1 MAGRGDAGGSS
12 TAAIRW
18 KKSPNNLTLL
28 VVGDDGVGKSSLVST
43 FVSRHFS
50 EVVPGVMTRVRLPPD
65 PSSNN
70 CITTIVDSRGADA
83 SLASAAVARGLL
95 PADHASSASL
105 AELGKS
111 TGGTSSSTSGGG
123 ETSSAGTGGLVAAS
137 SSEGYG
143 ASSMR
148 SEQPESSAIGIGG
161 ATASSALLSGGMGD
175 IDAIVL
181 VYDLDRVET
190 FYRLENHWLPL
201 IERCF
206 SGELPV
212 IIAGNKMDLFS
223 QMSAA
228 AASDEQALA
237 RSRQQIVSILQR
249 FKFVRQCIKCS
260 AKNLLNV
267 DEVFLKAQQAVLY
280 PITPLYNLNEGRIAD
295 NCRKALARIFRI
307 YDKDN
312 DGLLSNAEINQF
324 QSDAFSVPLVE
335 RDLAGW
341 KKVVSKNNPTTDA
354 VIREGKFTV
363 PGFLAIFDVFITQN
377 RLEVPWKI
385 LRYFHYDD
393 ELNLE
398 IPEDVISP
406 PSTEHTASLSDE
418 YPSLSLSAR
427 KFLTAI
433 FHQFDSDSDGVLST
447 EDVLAIFSVIPEP
460 SLPPWHPLR
469 ARDIFRGCFSMPKID
484 PVDLASRSTSP
495 SPPSTTPSS
504 PGQNDPLSA
513 SELTILSGA
522 SLPSVEISGQSS
534 NTDSSSGRLNAA
546 SALLPKSLSYMDWM
560 GCWHLINTISP
571 SRTRTEL
578 FRLGHVEAKTAPGS
592 KKKKKHGSSKKK
604 AAIVPAADYSSIMIP
619 SKEVRV
625 LVLGSKGCGKTALL
639 NALCISLDDPTEI
652 DPLNTNKTSKPESCS
667 VHIRINMS
675 KAKKTTQS
683 PPNVEIENSK
693 TRREELVTHLIFT
706 EVPAIDAGN
715 RLGEQR
721 LKSELEE
728 NCDLVALAFDCG
740 DSESLSH
747 AQTLEEFF
755 LSDGTPRVYVATKAD
770 DNDNAVGDA
779 SPIAIARR
787 HCANLDLEPP
797 LLTSATASI
806 LGGIDTASYQRREN
820 IIEHLA
826 RCALDDVDLRLKSTP
841 HAELKRQE
849 AARRKRM
856 VWLGGFVCASVA
868 VALGVGAL
876 LSSRKEAGKDSNGS
890 TKSWLKSL
898 LSNLGGGGSSAG
910 DGGSQITT
918 VSTSST
924 ISVE

>member
-1 MAGRGDAGGSS
+1 
-12 TAAIRW
+12 
-18 KKSPNNLTLL
+18 
-28 VVGDDGVGKSSLVST
+28 
-43 FVSRHFS
+43 
-50 EVVPGVMTRVRLPPD
+50 
-65 PSSNN
+65 
-70 CITTIVDSRGADA
+70 
-83 SLASAAVARGLL
+83 
-95 PADHASSASL
+95 
-105 AELGKS
+105 
-111 TGGTSSSTSGGG
+111 
-123 ETSSAGTGGLVAAS
+123 
-137 SSEGYG
+137 
-143 ASSMR
+143 
-148 SEQPESSAIGIGG
+148 
-161 ATASSALLSGGMGD
+161 
-175 IDAIVL
+175 
-181 VYDLDRVET
+181 
-190 FYRLENHWLPL
+190 
-201 IERCF
+201 
-206 SGELPV
+206 
-212 IIAGNKMDLFS
+212 MDLFS

-295 NCRKALARIFRI
+295 DCRKALARIFRI

-354 VIREGKFTV
+354 VIRDGKFTV

-406 PSTEHTASLSDE
+406 ASMEHMASSSDE
-418 YPSLSLSAR
+418 YPSLSPSAR

-460 SLPPWHPLR
+460 SIPPWHPLR
-469 ARDIFRGCFSMPKID
+469 ARDIFRGCFSMPKFD
-484 PVDLASRSTSP
+484 PVDLASGSTSP

-504 PGQNDPLSA
+504 PGPNDPLST
-513 SELTILSGA
+513 SELSILSGA
-522 SLPSVEISGQSS
+522 SLPSVEISGRSS
-534 NTDSSSGRLNAA
+534 DTDSSSGRLNAA
-546 SALLPKSLSYMDWM
+546 STLPPKSLSYMDWM

-578 FRLGHVEAKTAPGS
+578 FRLGHIEAKTAPGG

-604 AAIVPAADYSSIMIP
+604 AMVAPAADYSSIMIP
-619 SKEVRV
+619 SKEIRV

-639 NALCISLDDPTEI
+639 NALCISLDGPSEI
-652 DPLNTNKTSKPESCS
+652 DPLRTNKTTKPESCS
-667 VHIRINMS
+667 VYTRINTNKIN
-675 KAKKTTQS
+675 KAKES
-683 PPNVEIENSK
+683 PPDADTEK
-693 TRREELVTHLIFT
+693 GRARKEELVTHLIFT

-721 LKSELEE
+721 LKSEVEE

-747 AQTLEEFF
+747 AQTLEES
-755 LSDGTPRVYVATKAD
+755 LVSDDKPRVYVATKAD
-770 DNDNAVGDA
+770 DNDNATGDA
-779 SPIAIARR
+779 SPIVIARR
-787 HCANLDLEPP
+787 HCASLDLEPP

-806 LGGIDTASYQRREN
+806 LGGTDAVSHQRREN
-820 IIEHLA
+820 VIEHLA
-826 RCALDDVDLRLKSTP
+826 RCALDDVGLRLKSTP

-856 VWLGGFVCASVA
+856 MWLGGFVCASVA

-876 LSSRKEAGKDSNGS
+876 LSSRREAGKDSSGS

-898 LSNLGGGGSSAG
+898 VSNIGGGGSSGVG
-910 DGGSQITT
+910 DGGSEISFA
-918 VSTSST
+918 STNST